1 MRILFRTWLLTLLFA
16 VTAGQS
22 AADDSPL
29 TFSVKNDDYQALK
42 STIASKDQSTI
53 SPFEQF
59 QLAVSAW
66 RLGDLKA
73 AKKRLK
79 PLIDANYAIGDSLY
93 LKGLIH
99 LSEVD
104 RVSIF
109 KKLGAAKKHAKPG
122 LRPSKKTLN
131 TRFRCSQLSVFLAK
145 HLVLLAGTWIKHD
158 SG

>member
-29 TFSVKNDDYQALK
+29 TFSVKNDDYEALK

-93 LKGLIH
+93 LQG
-99 LSEVD
+99 
-104 RVSIF
+104 
-109 KKLGAAKKHAKPG
+109 
-122 LRPSKKTLN
+122 
-131 TRFRCSQLSVFLAK
+131 
-145 HLVLLAGTWIKHD
+145 
-158 SG
+158 